1 MTIPH
6 RNFIQNGSKNDS
18 KIEVSMI
25 YYKKIKEHSTMT
37 NEHFKDLLFQLFNEN
52 DTFIQDIDLDDSNN
66 YFLITCIDGSR
77 FSLSVQEPLTFLT
90 SEPDLITELTQD
102 RFDSYITTHTK
113 SDYLSEL
120 EWLVK
125 NNPYVF
131 QILLVVLKLSE
142 LNIISESMAQDI
154 MSRLQPYA
162 QELKKEWDSFH
173 KA

>member
-1 MTIPH
+1 
-6 RNFIQNGSKNDS
+6 
-18 KIEVSMI
+18 
-25 YYKKIKEHSTMT
+25 MT

-52 DTFIQDIDLDDSNN
+52 DTFIQDIDLNDSNN
-66 YFLITCIDGSR
+66 YILITCIDGSR

-102 RFDSYITTHTK
+102 RFESYIATHTK

-120 EWLVK
+120 EWLAK

-142 LNIISESMAQDI
+142 LSIISESMAQDI
-154 MSRLQPYA
+154 MTRLQPYA